1 MNSFVILVLYFY
13 RENSSI
19 SYNKVLEIH
28 TWIVA
33 SLLSNEPRL
42 LQWRSRQGH
51 LVLHHIIRS
60 SRTTE
65 IVPGN
70 F

>member
-1 MNSFVILVLYFY
+1 MNSLVILVLYFY

-42 LQWRSRQGH
+42 LHTNVHSNVKFLLLKNSFDETG
-51 LVLHHIIRS
+51 
-60 SRTTE
+60 
-65 IVPGN
+65 P
-70 F
+70 